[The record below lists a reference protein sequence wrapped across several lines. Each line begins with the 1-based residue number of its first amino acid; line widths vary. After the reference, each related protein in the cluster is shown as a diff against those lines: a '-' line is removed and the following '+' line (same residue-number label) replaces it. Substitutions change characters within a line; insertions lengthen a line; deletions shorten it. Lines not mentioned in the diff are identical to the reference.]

1 MRNHRRGKT
10 SFRWVPALLVL
21 LAVAGTAFGTPT
33 NPGLTLTSDVNG
45 DGVAGVGDTVTMYC
59 RTSNVTAGDTP
70 YVDATTLG
78 NAHFTLA
85 NIVSTYYSSIYGPL
99 AKGSLDTTAFRPRFY
114 DDTGFLDSA
123 NGISIDVQP
132 PTCPFGIT
140 IPSSYAHGAGGVYKK
155 GDTLYFSLTFDDQD
169 GINGSGR
176 LRAYADLSLLGLGT
190 NVPLT
195 GPTGVGVYT
204 FSQVLPSGREKTAD
218 TLSVLAIDDAGNKS
232 TYAAAISYDTHEPE
246 IESVTATN
254 LSGTSVVKVG
264 DQVKI
269 TVVISNYDNDK
280 VTASQSLLFGNG
292 VYPTLTKKSGTTGS
306 TATFEYQFTVT
317 SGSNLEDTNWI
328 QFQVFAKDD
337 ADNEVEAWSNALA
350 YDTLPPGF
358 TEAAVSIIERGG
370 EKFDNI
376 AIIGDIIR
384 FYGDL
389 QTVGSDVTLTVDLS
403 GIGGVSNQII
413 PLSPA
418 STTFDLY
425 FTVPQSSSE
434 DYMPRAFTITAK
446 DNGGN
451 IVYQIAMPVI
461 YVDNLPPVLSS
472 AQLTKV
478 SSGLATAKLNDIIA
492 VEANVANDDNGMVW
506 VDFQNIGGLA
516 SDTLSSSGGTT
527 YRLEKTILAPVSGY
541 SIIDTSRTF
550 VIWAKDNAGN
560 LAKITTPSLSI
571 DNDPP
576 VFTLATY
583 TVQPDLSASH
593 PYVRA
598 NDVLTFK
605 ATLTGSSI
613 STPHDSETVTV
624 NLTAL
629 GGSAN
634 QALTFDG
641 GEYSY
646 QMTVPAGTV
655 NNLKSFSL
663 TAKDNADNSDG
674 RNVSIPI
681 DNYSPIVGP
690 MTITTLTDVNKVGV
704 MNVGDTYQFGV
715 PCDDPDAGDCKI
727 DLSMLGSSS
736 ISLMEYDP
744 TLKRYFM
751 TVTASGTTLEQV
763 GYTFRALVTDK
774 AGNTMSSISST
785 NTVDCVM
792 PVIYAASAKMQN
804 LVGSS
809 TCANVGDKV
818 TITANIEL
826 TRIDNGTPKVNLT
839 SIGGAAAQAL
849 YDDGAHDDG
858 GAGDGVFGF
867 TQTVAAGTTNGAWTS
882 FLVELVDDAGNRVQA
897 ATPETIYVDNQP
909 LTISSFAAVQSYD
922 NNSNSIVDLDG
933 VFTTYPIVATD
944 VVKLTIDI
952 LSASTD
958 PGSLTVDLTP
968 LGIQNSAYE
977 MKIWT
982 PISGGR
988 SYSEEF
994 TLLAGTINGVATKF
1008 TATLTDVSGN
1018 QTWTQSAQALT
1029 IDNLAPSIIVYPIS
1043 FVVDNGRI
1051 DEANEGDVI
1060 RIKIRVTNH
1069 DSILPMIDFE
1079 KLYLDNG
1086 MSAPSPTL
1094 FPPTGG
1100 PNEYSYDWTVPAG
1113 LGTNSPITILAYD
1126 TSKNMSVGYSNSI
1139 RFLSRVPTFKSYPS
1153 TRVELSKDIV
1163 PQGYPNKIANP
1174 PNAHNAP
1181 AGDELTFTAI
1191 LSSVYNTANTP
1202 AAKVLVDIRSIV
1214 SSTED
1219 DSDQA
1224 YSDGDF
1230 NTYWY
1235 PLTYRS
1241 AISGG
1246 GNFVYSASYTIEA
1259 GVSDFPTASFAVRV
1273 LHPDVNS
1280 IVMATT
1286 QMQCN
1291 PSSKFGVDSQ
1301 IPTIQTQ
1308 GLDIADEHGDNI
1320 TSGSVNIGDTLT
1332 VWTEITNYPDYYSPA
1347 SVSAH
1352 IAAAANTAPFL
1363 SVPLARV
1370 GSSQIWSANFNV
1382 ATSSMLSWPDING
1395 NLYATVIVSDDA
1407 ANYADS
1413 TQVSTFTVDNTPPV
1427 IDSAAITVNNT
1438 SAFAK
1443 PDQPEFMFANVGD
1456 GYETT
1461 GDGIPADRLIAS
1473 VTMSSVYMGTDAWID
1488 LSPIQG
1494 TSTYSLSSMA
1504 GTFNNIRYTT
1514 LPGYSIAT
1522 VAMDLA
1528 TLTFN
1533 IYVRDAAGN
1542 RAQTTAQVAIDTTRP
1557 VLEEATY
1564 DGFQMSLRFS
1574 ETIKL
1579 NPTTFDPTMIRVGK
1593 TGNLTYANTV
1603 GNTPSALNL
1612 TSDDLVSTLNDSHI
1626 IDIFVSSSTQAK
1638 IADWGSTTLYIG
1650 MGHLDDTV
1658 SGEAREGFKDDYIG
1672 RDISGNWIVP
1682 LPRAS
1687 LTKITIPSTYTTRPK
1702 LVGGSC
1708 IINSETDATLALTFD
1723 KDMNLNTIDMSTLE
1737 QLAVWR
1743 NRGYNQEDYANRFR
1757 FRQSVSSETIDMNFS
1772 TSRVVTL
1779 KLAPET
1785 IDWLALQYT
1794 NTAPFINLAIND
1806 PLPTNTNFNIPS
1818 TVLPLIRDQEGN
1830 RIQGIAPAVAT
1841 MAQLTPLNSM
1851 FSINAVS
1858 LTSSGTQTLL
1868 KIDFNAATTRRARL
1882 YTDWFTSDANRVIL
1896 PCTAPVSFQKIY
1908 LAKNANLTGGSF
1920 PLTSAYVDYTQF
1932 NGLNPQYASTAV
1944 TIPLN
1949 ESALQTI
1956 LSWGNRQ
1963 VHIACEEGSFVD
1975 LWGNKSTSY
1984 KNSDG
1989 TARPITFDPTG
2000 TSAQP
2005 PRVFSV
2011 AVAPVVPMSNH
2022 PSDKTIHLVKGP
2034 VAGGLTYEVA
2044 FETATISNNLRLPI
2058 DQSITPKLELRDQLN
2073 GLVDQATF
2081 IGWTTHQMDAVTRTV
2096 AQFQNSNAFASGA
2109 LQRASCTVAISNF
2122 RDLFEL
2128 TGVTHT
2134 ENATQVFDLSM
2145 KSTSIDGFAGTGSR
2159 TFVLDNQAP
2168 KLSQI
2173 VPNNVTLGITAAEAA
2188 SFTLIFD
2195 EAMNAQVGYLPSAYL
2210 KSGGS
2215 SIALRCTGATDDPAN
2230 RSFKFVNSQ
2239 AISGIEGTFQFI
2251 VSSGLDE
2258 AGNAYTD
2265 TNATGTVTIRAK
2277 GPVIS
2282 KYEVRSAQETTGK
2295 SGVGL
2300 DYSPYATLNAQ
2311 ATNLA
2316 SISVYFSTGSSDTTY
2331 WLHLVKNGTTV
2342 ASRSFNPTVT
2352 GDGLVGVV
2360 TWDGR
2365 QKPLDA
2371 QPINERFTYELRV
2384 YDNYFNEGSIRSA
2397 LVYDPVAPQMSQW
2410 KISHGGPV
2418 RTGDTMTFFNPQ
2430 IHSYVKVDAIGGS
2443 DGGAVHL
2450 RMSPQ
2455 NALQSTAT
2463 QTYVMSP
2470 LSPSGKTLSFGGR
2483 KTDNSEFLLDGE
2495 YLLHL
2500 VDGAGNVLATPYTRL
2515 FIDTVGPNIASMSMA
2530 LTGGQPVTNRYNP
2543 RVGSLVISLT
2553 TDSPDVSSGPAYV
2566 RIKQGATVIR
2576 DLELPPANGNNYSV
2590 TWDGKK
2596 APPSSEYVGEG
2607 QYQITVIDRAEN
2619 QGVNEGAVY
2628 SIPLD
2633 VITSDFKFTAVKQTG
2648 PTTLLLTFSHDVD
2661 PTRSDIASNG
2671 QYVLTTNPGIDPGVY
2686 PMSAVSDGKTVILT
2700 FDSSFTDNTNY
2711 TMIVDS
2717 ATSFDGYQFQ
2727 TPQSQTFTADGKG
2740 PQISQVTFDGVA
2752 NAQEFNVVFDEIVN
2766 ATSALILSNYTLT
2779 ASGTTVDLD
2788 SSRIFV
2794 RADGRSVR
2802 LKTASTAHIKE
2813 GILYTLVA
2821 RNISDTIGNVVTTQS
2836 VEFEG
2841 RDVTPP
2847 AIKDNIFV
2855 FSSPANVLDITIV
2868 VQSNET
2874 LSEAPIAAVS
2884 QDGGT
2889 AQTIKLQGNSSNSKL
2904 YMGGVHL
2911 TKAGTASIKV
2921 TAIDMTG
2928 NKAVETVSFATAYVN
2943 ASVLASVS
2951 TPDKAFTAEFAPGS
2965 LKQNSIVAVIPTP
2978 LQKQVTTVSVRG
2990 GIRPSFLAGLPAADK
3005 QSLKFAMVGGEAS
3018 EEMSPVEVGYTV
3030 TIPTGQLANSF
3041 KVSMALP
3048 GGVLPAGSGLYQ
3060 ASDDGK
3066 WAPIAGTVKNG
3077 RINASVTSAGTFAL
3091 LRDTM
3096 APRAS
3101 MLTKID
3107 EQTKFSSERP
3117 TFEWSIVEEGSGIVE
3132 AGVKVLIDDTETAG
3146 RIVLDAGKASFTP
3159 LDKLLDGDHTIVL
3172 KAKDIAG
3179 NERVMPAV
3187 RFQVQPALQVYE
3199 IVQFPNPARSRATM
3213 RIATNRS
3220 DIDMDEIDVDIY
3232 DVSGDRV
3239 AGQGELII
3247 KSSGGS
3253 PVPGESRRVL
3263 DMVWNLRN
3271 HEGRSV
3277 ANGIYIAKIKLRN
3290 PDTGKTTKVNH
3301 KIAVLR

>member
-1 MRNHRRGKT
+1 MRNNRRGKT
-10 SFRWVPALLVL
+10 SFRWVPALFVL
-21 LAVAGTAFGTPT
+21 LAVAGTVFGTPV
-33 NPGLTLTSDVNG
+33 NPTLTLTSDVNG
-45 DGVAGVGDTVTMYC
+45 DGIAGVGDTVTMSC
-59 RTSNVTAGDTP
+59 RSTNVTAGDTP
-70 YVDATTLG
+70 YVDAGTLG
-78 NAHFTLA
+78 NSHFTLA
-85 NIVSTYYSSIYGPL
+85 NVVSTFYSSIYGPL
-99 AKGSLDTTAFRPRFY
+99 AKGSLDTTSYRPRFY
-114 DDTGFLDSA
+114 DDTGFLDSG
-123 NGISIDVQP
+123 NGVTIDVQP
-132 PTCPFGIT
+132 PNCPMGVSIQ
-140 IPSSYAHGAGGVYKK
+140 SSYAHGAGGIYKK
-155 GDTLYFSLTFDDQD
+155 GDSLVFTLQFDDQD

-176 LRAYADLSLLGLGT
+176 LRVFADLSTVGLGT

-204 FSQVLPSGREKTAD
+204 FNQQLPLGRERNAD
-218 TLSVLAIDDAGNKS
+218 TFSVLAVDDAGNKQ

-254 LSGTSVVKVG
+254 LAGTSVVKVG
-264 DQVKI
+264 DQVKLS
-269 TVVISNYDNDK
+269 VVISNYDNDK
-280 VTASQSLLFGNG
+280 VTASQTQLFGSSKP
-292 VYPTLTKKSGTTGS
+292 VLTKKSGTVGS
-306 TATFEYQFTVT
+306 SATFEYQFTVT
-317 SGSNLEDTNWI
+317 AGSNLEDTSWL
-328 QFQVFAKDD
+328 QFQVYAKDD
-337 ADNEVEAWSNALA
+337 ADNEVEGWSNALA
-350 YDTLPPGF
+350 YDTLAPGF
-358 TEAAVSIIERGG
+358 SAAGVSIIERGG

-384 FYGDL
+384 FNGDL
-389 QTVGSDVTLTVDLS
+389 QSVANDVTLTVDLS

-418 STTFDLY
+418 STSFDLY
-425 FTVPQSSSE
+425 FTVPQGSSE

-472 AQLTKV
+472 AQLTKI
-478 SSGLATAKLNDIIA
+478 SSGLATAKLNDLIA
-492 VEANVANDDNGMVW
+492 IQLNVANDDNGMVW

-516 SDTLSSSGGTT
+516 SDTLSSTGGST
-527 YRLEKTILAPVSGY
+527 YRLEKTVLAPITGY
-541 SIIDTSRTF
+541 SIIDSSRTF

-560 LAKITTPSLSI
+560 LAKITSPSLSM
-571 DNDPP
+571 DNEPP

-583 TVQPDLSASH
+583 TVQPDLSPSH

-598 NDVLTFK
+598 NDILTFK
-605 ATLTGSSI
+605 ATLTGS
-613 STPHDSETVTV
+613 TLTTAHDSETVTV
-624 NLTAL
+624 NLSAL
-629 GGSAN
+629 GGSTN

-715 PCDDPDAGDCKI
+715 PCDDPDAGTCRI
-727 DLSMLGSSS
+727 DLSMLGSAS
-736 ISLMEYDP
+736 ISMMEYDP
-744 TLKRYFM
+744 TLKRYFT
-751 TVTASGTTLEQV
+751 TVTASGTTLEQT

-774 AGNTMSSISST
+774 AGNTMSSLSSAS
-785 NTVDCVM
+785 TVDCVM
-792 PVIYAASAKMQN
+792 PVIYSASARFQD
-804 LVGSS
+804 LVGST
-809 TCANVGDKV
+809 TCANIGDKV
-818 TITANIEL
+818 TITADIEL
-826 TRIDNGTPKVNLT
+826 TRLDNGTPKVNLT
-839 SIGGAAAQAL
+839 SIGGSSVQQL

-858 GAGDGVFGF
+858 GAGDGMFGF
-867 TQTVAAGTTNGAWTS
+867 TQTVAAGSTNGGWTS

-897 ATPETIYVDNQP
+897 AAPETIYVDNQA
-909 LTISSFAAVQSYD
+909 LTISSFIASQSYD
-922 NNSNSIVDLDG
+922 NNNNSVVDLDG
-933 VFTTYPIVATD
+933 VFTTFPIVATD
-944 VVKLTIDI
+944 VVKLTINV

-977 MKIWT
+977 MLNWT

-994 TLLAGTINGVATKF
+994 TLRAGTVNGVSTKF
-1008 TATLTDVSGN
+1008 TATLTDVTGN

-1069 DSILPMIDFE
+1069 DGILPMIDFE

-1094 FPPTGG
+1094 FPPTG
-1100 PNEYSYDWTVPAG
+1100 PNEYSYDWTVPTG
-1113 LGTNSPITILAYD
+1113 LGTISPITILAYD
-1126 TSKNMSVGYSNSI
+1126 SSKNMSVAYSNSI
-1139 RFLSRVPTFKSYPS
+1139 RFLSRVPAFKAYPS
-1153 TRVELSKDIV
+1153 TRVELSKDLV

-1174 PNAHNAP
+1174 SNAYNAP
-1181 AGDELTFTAI
+1181 AGDELTFTAV
-1191 LSSVYNTANTP
+1191 LSTLYNTTNTP
-1202 AAKVLVDIRSIV
+1202 AATVLVDIRSLV

-1219 DSDQA
+1219 DSDQTYA
-1224 YSDGDF
+1224 DGDF

-1241 AISGG
+1241 TISGG
-1246 GNFVYSASYTIEA
+1246 GNYVYSASYTVEA
-1259 GVSDFPTASFAVRV
+1259 GISDIQTASFAVRV

-1291 PSSKFGVDSQ
+1291 PSSKFGIDSQ
-1301 IPTIQTQ
+1301 IPTIQAQ
-1308 GLDIADEHGDNI
+1308 GLDIANEYGDNI
-1320 TSGSVNIGDTLT
+1320 ASGLVNIGDTLS
-1332 VWTEITNYPDYYSPA
+1332 VWTEITNFPDYYAPA
-1347 SVSAH
+1347 SVTAK
-1352 IAAAANTAPFL
+1352 IAVAGNATPFL
-1363 SVPLARV
+1363 SLPLVRV
-1370 GSSQIWSANFNV
+1370 GTSQFWSASFSV
-1382 ATSSMLSWPDING
+1382 ATSATLSWPDING
-1395 NLYATVIVSDDA
+1395 PIDARIIVSDDA
-1407 ANYADS
+1407 ANFAAS
-1413 TQVSTFTVDNTPPV
+1413 TQVSTFTIDNTPPV
-1427 IDSAAITVNNT
+1427 IDSAAITVYNT
-1438 SAFAK
+1438 SVNAI
-1443 PDQPEFMFANVGD
+1443 PDQPEFRFANVGD
-1456 GYETT
+1456 GYETS

-1473 VTMSSVYMGTDAWID
+1473 VTMSTTAMGTAAWID

-1494 TSTYSLSSMA
+1494 TSTYSLSSQA

-1514 LPGYSIAT
+1514 FPGYTIAT
-1522 VAMDLA
+1522 AVMDLA
-1528 TLTFN
+1528 TLTFS
-1533 IYVRDAAGN
+1533 IHVRDDAGN
-1542 RAQTTAQVAIDTTRP
+1542 RAQTTADVAIDTTRP
-1557 VLEEATY
+1557 VLQETTY
-1564 DGFQMSLRFS
+1564 DGFLMSLRFS

-1579 NPTTFDPTMIRVGK
+1579 NPTTFDQTLIRVGK
-1593 TGNLTYANTV
+1593 TGNLTQANTL
-1603 GNTPSALNL
+1603 GNNPSALNL
-1612 TSDDLVSTLNDSHI
+1612 TADDLVSTMNDSNI

-1638 IADWGSTTLYIG
+1638 IADWGSTTLYIA

-1658 SGEAREGFKDDYIG
+1658 SGEALEGVRDAYIG

-1687 LTKITIPSTYTTRPK
+1687 ITRITIPSTYTTRPR

-1708 IINSETDATLALTFD
+1708 IINSETDATLALNFD
-1723 KDMNLNTIDMSTLE
+1723 KDMNLNTITTSTLE

-1743 NRGYNQEDYANRFR
+1743 NRSYNQEDYVNRYR
-1757 FRQSVSSETIDMNFS
+1757 FRQSVSSETIDMDFS

-1794 NTAPFINLAIND
+1794 NTSPFINLAIND

-1818 TVLPLIRDQEGN
+1818 TVPPLIRDQEGN

-1841 MAQLTPLNSM
+1841 MATLTPLNSM
-1851 FSINAVS
+1851 FSINTVS

-1868 KIDFNAATTRRARL
+1868 KIDFNAATSRRARL
-1882 YTDWFTSDANRVIL
+1882 YTDGFTSDANRVIL
-1896 PCTAPVSFQKIY
+1896 PCTAPVSFQKVY

-1932 NGLNPQYASTAV
+1932 NGLNPQYASTTA

-1956 LSWGNRQ
+1956 LSWGNKQ
-1963 VHIACEEGSFVD
+1963 LYIACEEGSFVD
-1975 LWGNKSTSY
+1975 LWGNKSNSY
-1984 KNSDG
+1984 KNADG
-1989 TARPITFDPTG
+1989 TARPITFDPAG
-2000 TSAQP
+2000 TSSQP

-2011 AVAPVVPMSNH
+2011 AVAPVVSNH
-2022 PSDKTIHLVKGP
+2022 PSDTTIQLVKGP
-2034 VAGGLTYEVA
+2034 LAGGLTYEVA

-2058 DQSITPKLELRDQLN
+2058 DQSITPKLELRDPSN
-2073 GLVDQATF
+2073 GLIDQATF
-2081 IGWTTHQMDAVTRTV
+2081 VGWTTHQMDAVTRTV

-2109 LQRASCTVAISNF
+2109 LQRASCTVTVSNF

-2128 TGVTHT
+2128 TGVTHS
-2134 ENATQVFDLSM
+2134 ENATQVFDLST
-2145 KSTSIDGFAGTGSR
+2145 KSTSADGFAGAASR
-2159 TFVLDNQAP
+2159 TLVVDNQAP
-2168 KLSQI
+2168 KLFQI
-2173 VPNNVTLGITAAEAA
+2173 TPNDITLGITTAEAA

-2215 SIALRCTGATDDPAN
+2215 SIALRCTGATDGPAN
-2230 RSFKFVNSQ
+2230 RSFRFVNTQ
-2239 AISGIEGTFQFI
+2239 AISGIEGTFQFF

-2265 TNATGTVTIRAK
+2265 TSATGTVTIRAK
-2277 GPVIS
+2277 GPVLT

-2295 SGVGL
+2295 SGAGL
-2300 DYSPYATLNAQ
+2300 DYSPYSTLNAQ
-2311 ATNLA
+2311 PTNLA
-2316 SISVYFSTGSSDTTY
+2316 TISVFFSTGGAGDTY
-2331 WLHLVKNGTTV
+2331 WLHLVQNGVTV
-2342 ASRSFNPTVT
+2342 ASRSFTPSVT
-2352 GDGLVGVV
+2352 SEGLVGMVS
-2360 TWDGR
+2360 WDGR
-2365 QKPLDA
+2365 QRVTDA
-2371 QPINERFTYELRV
+2371 LPIDGRYTYELRV
-2384 YDNYFNEGSIRSA
+2384 YDNFFNEASIRSA
-2397 LVYDPVAPQMSQW
+2397 LVYDSRAPQMSQW
-2410 KISHGGPV
+2410 KISHGGPA

-2430 IHSYVKVDAIGGS
+2430 IHSYVKIDAVGAV
-2443 DGGAVHL
+2443 DGGAIHL
-2450 RMSPQ
+2450 RTIPL
-2455 NALQSTAT
+2455 NAAQSTGT
-2463 QTYVMSP
+2463 QTYAMSP
-2470 LSPSGKTLSFGGR
+2470 LSPSGKTLSFSGR
-2483 KTDNSEFLLDGE
+2483 TTDNSAFLLDGE
-2495 YLLHL
+2495 YWLHL

-2515 FIDTVGPNIASMSMA
+2515 FVDTVGPNIASISMA
-2530 LTGGQPVTNRYNP
+2530 LTGGQPVTSRYNP
-2543 RVGSLVISLT
+2543 RVDGLVISLT
-2553 TDSPDVSSGPAYV
+2553 TDDIPDVSSGPAYI

-2576 DLELPPANGNNYSV
+2576 DLELPAPNGYNFSV

-2619 QGVNEGAVY
+2619 QGVNGGAVY

-2661 PTRSDIASNG
+2661 PARSDIANNG
-2671 QYVLTTNPGIDPGVY
+2671 QYVLTTNPGVDPGVY
-2686 PMSAVSDGKTVILT
+2686 PTAADSDGKTVTLT
-2700 FDSSFTDNTNY
+2700 FGSTFINNTSY
-2711 TMIVDS
+2711 TMIVAS
-2717 ATSFDGYQFQ
+2717 ATSLDGYQFQ
-2727 TPQSQTFTADGKG
+2727 APQSLSFTADGQG
-2740 PQISQVTFDGVA
+2740 PQLSQVTFDGVP
-2752 NAQEFNVVFDEIVN
+2752 NAQEFNVVFDEVVN
-2766 ATSALILSNYTLT
+2766 ATSGTTLSNYTLT
-2779 ASGTTVDLD
+2779 ASGATIDLD
-2788 SSRIFV
+2788 SSRIFL
-2794 RADGRSVR
+2794 RADNRSVR
-2802 LKTASTAHIKE
+2802 LKTVSTAHIKE
-2813 GILYTLVA
+2813 GLLYTLVA

-2847 AIKDNIFV
+2847 AIRDNIFV
-2855 FSSPANVLDITIV
+2855 FSNPANVLDITIV

-2874 LSEAPIAAVS
+2874 LSEAPTAAIS

-2889 AQTIKLQGNSSNSKL
+2889 AQTIKLQGSGSNSKL

-2911 TKAGTASIKV
+2911 TKAGTASVKV

-2951 TPDKAFTAEFAPGS
+2951 TPDKVFTAEFAPGS
-2965 LKQNSIVAVIPTP
+2965 LRQNSVVAVIPTP
-2978 LQKQVTTVSVRG
+2978 LQKQAATASVRG
-2990 GIRPSFLAGLPAADK
+2990 GIRPSFLAGMSAAEK
-3005 QSLKFAMVGGEAS
+3005 QSRRFATVGGEAS
-3018 EEMSPVEVGYTV
+3018 EELSPVETGYTV
-3030 TIPTGQLANSF
+3030 TIPTGQLAGSY

-3048 GGVLPAGSGLYQ
+3048 GGVLPTGSGLYQ

-3066 WAPIAGTVKNG
+3066 WTSIAGSVKEG
-3077 RINASVTSAGTFAL
+3077 RIIASVSSAGTFAL
-3091 LRDTM
+3091 LRDTL
-3096 APRAS
+3096 APRAN

-3132 AGVKVLIDDTETAG
+3132 AGVKVLIDETETSG
-3146 RIVLDAGKASFTP
+3146 RVILDSGKASFTP
-3159 LDKLLDGDHTIVL
+3159 IDRLMDGDHTIVL
-3172 KAKDIAG
+3172 KAKDLAG

-3187 RFQVQPALQVYE
+3187 RFQVQPALRVFE
-3199 IVQFPNPARSRATM
+3199 IVQYPNPARSRATL
-3213 RIATNRS
+3213 RVATNRN
-3220 DIDMDEIDVDIY
+3220 DIDTDDLEVVIY
-3232 DVSGDRV
+3232 DISGDRV
-3239 AGQGELII
+3239 AGEGELSVV
-3247 KSSGGS
+3247 KRFDGT
-3253 PVPGESRRVL
+3253 RRVV
-3263 DMVWNLRN
+3263 DMAWDLRN
-3271 HEGRSV
+3271 HDGRAV
-3277 ANGIYIAKIKLRN
+3277 GNGVYIAKIKLRD
-3290 PDTGKTTKVNH
+3290 PDTGKTTKVTH